1 MALRNIFL
9 AYDGSV
15 HAKKALEMAKDIA
28 ELNEEIHVDI
38 VNVVPI
44 PVLSGIDTSHLT
56 EIIELMEDEAAK
68 TLHEAQDLM
77 EDVSEQIS
85 TYLLKGAT
93 PSTELLKMVDSRP
106 YDLVIVGSRGLS
118 GIREYMGSVSYRI
131 LHQSKVPVL
140 VIEA

>member
-1 MALRNIFL
+1 
-9 AYDGSV
+9 
-15 HAKKALEMAKDIA
+15 
-28 ELNEEIHVDI
+28 
-38 VNVVPI
+38 
-44 PVLSGIDTSHLT
+44 
-56 EIIELMEDEAAK
+56 MEDEAAK